1 MQIHKIPKF
10 FLIDMSFIY
19 SEKRIILVKENVM
32 YKENPEDGG
41 II

>member
-10 FLIDMSFIY
+10 FFSNMSFIHWK
-19 SEKRIILVKENVM
+19 KRIILVKENVM
-32 YKENPEDGG
+32 YKENLEDGA